1 MGSLESL
8 TKEASR
14 QTKGILKKRGVGDGS
29 SMSRSKSAPNII
41 SLKPQSG
48 SGKLKK
54 RISFGKDEIR
64 LMDSSPGIKSRL
76 GFGRCSSPPP
86 PEIDDIDE
94 PSLQTELKKIAVGK
108 GQFEIRK
115 VMKVVNEKLSTLRDS
130 VTPERKT
137 DTKETKPSPRI
148 ITMKN
153 SECKKKDESDYKV
166 DKVDLAL
173 RAAKL
178 QSNLDLRRGN
188 ESHSGNK
195 DRNKVTVS
203 NNGKQDES
211 KSKLSPGK
219 RLWKVGTLEDGTRIQ
234 TLTDYDDPIL
244 ETVPIKKIRL
254 DPEEAKKE
262 KKIVIADRVADDF
275 TVSRSPISRRLSESG
290 SSKTLAQRARMAV
303 SKHQSVS
310 PERARGQIESV
321 RVRDRVGS
329 RERDSDRSNDRS
341 SDRST
346 FQAQSSSIK
355 DRIGGAKEVHGAAD
369 KSIFFSTWQSI
380 VIIN

>member
-29 SMSRSKSAPNII
+29 SMSRSRSAPNII
-41 SLKPQSG
+41 SLKPQASG
-48 SGKLKK
+48 SKMKK

-153 SECKKKDESDYKV
+153 SECKKKDESV

-173 RAAKL
+173 RAAEL
-178 QSNLDLRRGN
+178 QSNLDLRRRN

-211 KSKLSPGK
+211 FKLSPGK

-234 TLTDYDDPIL
+234 TLTDYDDPTL